1 MYSFYPQIF
10 YAFRTQSV
18 PSHLRKTMYIA
29 AVKYG
34 GEREW
39 EFFWRKYKQ
48 CKNAAQREKII
59 TALGSAKSKQLL
71 HRYGIHFEYSTFLF
85 DHVSE

>member
-1 MYSFYPQIF
+1 
-10 YAFRTQSV
+10 
-18 PSHLRKTMYIA
+18 MYIA

-34 GEREW
+34 GEKEW
-39 EFFWRKYKQ
+39 GFFWRKYKQ

-71 HRYGIHFEYSTFLF
+71 HRYG
-85 DHVSE
+85 V

>member
-1 MYSFYPQIF
+1 
-10 YAFRTQSV
+10 
-18 PSHLRKTMYIA
+18 MYIA

-34 GEREW
+34 GEKEW
-39 EFFWRKYKQ
+39 EFLWRKYKQ